1 VFGQVDNSAFARIDD
16 YALLNARIG
25 ARFGDGR
32 YDVSLWVNNLT
43 DKEYFNTLGSASI
56 VGAAVYGFSG
66 QLGPPRTFGAT
77 LRAEF

>member
-16 YALLNARIG
+16 YALVSVRAG
-25 ARFGDGR
+25 AQFDEGR